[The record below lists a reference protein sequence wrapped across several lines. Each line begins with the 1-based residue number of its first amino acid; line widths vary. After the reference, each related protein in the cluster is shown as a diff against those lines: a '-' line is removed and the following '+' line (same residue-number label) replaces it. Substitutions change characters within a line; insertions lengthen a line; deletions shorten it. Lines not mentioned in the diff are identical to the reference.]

1 MTSQLNVDT
10 IVDKAGTGGTNVKVA
25 NNAVAVAEGGSATT
39 TVVQGLCKAWG
50 HYDHDVLEDSFN
62 LASTTDN
69 GTGDYTLTLSSIMAN
84 VTYCP
89 SNGSNSVNT
98 YQDTGDSTH
107 NWTNNYSTS
116 TYALGGMGGHDAGTR
131 VLTTTAKSASS
142 ISVALSNSSQAG
154 IDENDVSYIG
164 HGDLA

>member
-98 YQDTGDSTH
+98 YQDT
-107 NWTNNYSTS
+107 
-116 TYALGGMGGHDAGTR
+116 
-131 VLTTTAKSASS
+131 LTTSSADFYF
-142 ISVALSNSSQAG
+142 LSAGNSPDNG
-154 IDENDVSYIG
+154 DIYG
-164 HGDLA
+164 LFHGDLA